1 MKRFFYWV
9 LVFFGIFLTIQTVRL
24 AVREKDMAK
33 VNVKQFKNKI
43 IYITAPDIFAEKNI
57 MDVFKSRYGA
67 TLKFKFKNKND
78 EYLTLD
84 SDADAII
91 YPSFVYE
98 KLYSANKLNPID
110 VSKVHNVN
118 TLMEDTK
125 IEIKQKYSKTDAFA
139 VPLAYVPY
147 AMFFY
152 KDQLKQST
160 SGKEIISLAS
170 SIALS
175 DDVGSILTV
184 FKIFNLPLKEKSV
197 VELKKIFKGKKIF
210 FYNADDPI
218 AMEKTIKDA
227 QPQLIIGPSFNSN
240 IFERVF
246 SRIDMILPEEG
257 TYANYYLVSFL
268 KNNDAELMHVFL
280 NHIIEPLIQRNLIEV
295 MGIGITNYN
304 AMKNIKPVLYN
315 TLKMN
320 DSKYLKN
327 MFILKDEEEYKTA
340 TKLFIAIK
348 S

>member
-1 MKRFFYWV
+1 MKRFLFWV
-9 LVFFGIFLTIQTVRL
+9 LVFFGIFLTMQTVRL

-33 VNVKQFKNKI
+33 VNVKQFKNKLI
-43 IYITAPDIFAEKNI
+43 SITAPDIFAEKNI
-57 MDVFKSRYGA
+57 MDVFKNRYGA
-67 TLKFKFKNKND
+67 TLKFKFKNAND

-84 SDADAII
+84 NDTDAII
-91 YPSFVYE
+91 YPSFVYQ
-98 KLYSANKLNPID
+98 KLYSAGKLMPID
-110 VSKVHNVN
+110 VSKVQNLN
-118 TLMEDTK
+118 TLMEDTQL
-125 IEIKQKYSKTDAFA
+125 EIKQKYSKTDAFA
-139 VPLAYVPY
+139 VPIAYVPY

-152 KDQLKQST
+152 KDKLKQTT
-160 SGKEIISLAS
+160 SGKEIISMAS

-175 DDVGSILTV
+175 DDIGSILTM

-197 VELKKIFKGKKIF
+197 IELKKIFKSKTIV

-218 AMEKTIKDA
+218 TMEKILQDA
-227 QPQLIIGPSFNSN
+227 KPQLIIGPSFNSN
-240 IFERVF
+240 IFERNF

-268 KNNDAELMHVFL
+268 KNNESELMHVSL
-280 NHIIEPLIQRNLIEV
+280 NHLIEPLIHRNLTEV

-315 TLKMN
+315 SLKMN

-327 MFILKDEEEYKTA
+327 MFILEDEEQYNTA
-340 TKLFIAIK
+340 RELFKAIK